1 MLYSLALFNNK
12 SFTISLMNPITDY
25 LQSVVTNKVVL
36 PVFNQQIAK
45 AELAEFITAK
55 ITRQKFHP

>member
-36 PVFNQQIAK
+36 PASEKILKDRLLLFRSFDIG
-45 AELAEFITAK
+45 EF
-55 ITRQKFHP
+55 Q